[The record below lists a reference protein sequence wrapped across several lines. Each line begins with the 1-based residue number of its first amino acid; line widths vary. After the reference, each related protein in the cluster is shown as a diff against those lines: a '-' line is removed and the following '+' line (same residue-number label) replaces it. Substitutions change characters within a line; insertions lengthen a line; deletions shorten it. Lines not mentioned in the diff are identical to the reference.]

1 MSQEKVIGMPSIC
14 CGIPSS
20 SPQKALKNLG
30 ASARHVATCFGLPLE
45 PPMFVV
51 TVAFRGPVLEGG
63 VSMLTVS
70 DVAVATVTEPTAPLS
85 NVTVFAD
92 GTPGTKPVP
101 LMVIRDA
108 SCEKVAVLAVTV
120 GAAIRPGG
128 VTIRFFQMLP

>member
-63 VSMLTVS
+63 VSMLTVN

-85 NVTVFAD
+85 HVTVFAD

-101 LMVIRDA
+101 LMVIRNA

-128 VTIRFFQMLP
+128 VMIRFFQLLP